1 MSPKNPKI
9 LSAQE
14 KANAALEAIYAI
26 QPIEQIAQKY
36 GVYPD
41 QIKEWKQKLIKESS
55 QLFTDYVQFD
65 CLRSPCNDLI
75 FQSKQPQ
82 SRQQSQRSF
91 IRQGK
96 LERMPIKQVTKIK
109 NVLIFKNFTHTYTD
123 NQKQK
128 QKQKT
133 TSLFTQHQEEIREK
147 ERKRIAREIHDDLGQ
162 NLLAIRMDILMLHQR
177 TVHTHPHLYET
188 VNMIL
193 NNVDTT
199 IQSLKSIVNDLR
211 PLKLNFGLQAGL
223 EWLLKTFR
231 RISGIDCI
239 LLMHETTFAKFVHTL
254 NNEQTLTIFRI
265 LQEALT
271 NVIRHAFATKVE
283 VVIDQNK
290 YLFSMVVKDNGVGI
304 QHQNESKNNS
314 FGITGI
320 KERLLSLDGK
330 CMIDSQ
336 HGTGTT
342 LRIAIPIGQKSLE
355 ARHEYFIK
363 NKR

>member
-1 MSPKNPKI
+1 MSQKNQKI

-14 KANAALEAIYAI
+14 KANAALEAICAI

-41 QIKEWKQKLIKESS
+41 QIKEWKQKLIKKSS
-55 QLFTDYVQFD
+55 QLFTDYVHFH
-65 CLRSPCNDLI
+65 CLQPPCNDLI
-75 FQSKQPQ
+75 FQSKQLQLRRQ
-82 SRQQSQRSF
+82 SQQSLICQNNF
-91 IRQGK
+91 
-96 LERMPIKQVTKIK
+96 ERMPIKQIQKIK
-109 NVLIFKNFTHTYTD
+109 NILIFKNFTHTYID
-123 NQKQK
+123 NTNQNP
-128 QKQKT
+128 KT
-133 TSLFTQHQEEIREK
+133 PSQFKQHQEEIRAK

-162 NLLAIRMDILMLHQR
+162 NLLAMRMDILMLHQC
-177 TVHTHPHLYET
+177 TVHAHPDLHKT
-188 VNMIL
+188 VNIVL

-211 PLKLNFGLQAGL
+211 PLKLDLGLQAGI
-223 EWLLKTFR
+223 EWLLKTFE
-231 RISGIDCI
+231 RISGIDCL

-271 NVIRHAFATKVE
+271 NVIRHAFAIKVE

-290 YLFSMVVKDNGVGI
+290 YLFTMVVKDNGVGI
-304 QHQNESKNNS
+304 QDQNENKNNS
-314 FGITGI
+314 FGIIGI

-336 HGTGTT
+336 HGSGTT
-342 LRIAIPIGQKSLE
+342 LRIAIPIGQKSSE
-355 ARHEYFIK
+355 ARH
-363 NKR
+363 